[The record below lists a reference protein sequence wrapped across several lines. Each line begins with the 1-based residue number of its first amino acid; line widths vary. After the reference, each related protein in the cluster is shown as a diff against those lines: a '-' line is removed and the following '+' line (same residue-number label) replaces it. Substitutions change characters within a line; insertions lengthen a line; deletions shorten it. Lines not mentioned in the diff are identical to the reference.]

1 MRPFKDFQ
9 FSGKF
14 SAKAKILI
22 SIFLLAALSV
32 LYVYL
37 NNPKPQSQ
45 PSLKTSEI
53 NTKPQSAL
61 HAPEKPGI
69 QSKSLKRMLSKKQK
83 LKASARPNNRGDRS
97 PLSVSKKD
105 ILKTVPK
112 AEPEIPADE
121 LLKSP
126 EVENR
131 LRALNR
137 LEDFADKGDKEARGL
152 LYESL
157 KDDNGEVRAR
167 AAEALG
173 WIEDKQAVE
182 VLTELLKND
191 EDPEARASAADALG
205 EIGDKTAIGALK
217 EAVLND
223 EDEDVQDDAMDAIE
237 ALREQE

>member
-1 MRPFKDFQ
+1 MKAFKDFQ

-32 LYVYL
+32 LYIYL
-37 NNPKPQSQ
+37 NNPKPQQQ
-45 PSLKTSEI
+45 PSLKTPEI
-53 NTKPQSAL
+53 NNKPQPYL

-83 LKASARPNNRGDRS
+83 LKASDSPNKQNNRL
-97 PLSVSKKD
+97 PLSVSKKN
-105 ILKTVPK
+105 LPKT
-112 AEPEIPADE
+112 EPEIPADE
-121 LLKSP
+121 LLESP

-137 LEDFADKGDKEARGL
+137 LEDLADKGDKEARGL

-167 AAEALG
+167 AAESLG

-182 VLTELLKND
+182 FLTELLKND

-205 EIGDKTAIGALK
+205 EIGDKTAIGVLK
-217 EAVLND
+217 EAALND

>member
-1 MRPFKDFQ
+1 MKVFKNFQ

-32 LYVYL
+32 LYIYL
-37 NNPKPQSQ
+37 NNPKPQQ
-45 PSLKTSEI
+45 QLSLKTPEI
-53 NTKPQSAL
+53 NNKPQPYL

-83 LKASARPNNRGDRS
+83 LKASVSPNKQNNRP
-97 PLSVSKKD
+97 PLSISKKN
-105 ILKTVPK
+105 LPKTAPK
-112 AEPEIPADE
+112 TEPEIPADE
-121 LLKSP
+121 LLESP

-137 LEDFADKGDKEARGL
+137 LEDLADKGDKEARGL

-167 AAEALG
+167 AAESLG

-182 VLTELLKND
+182 SLTELLKND

-217 EAVLND
+217 EAALND
-223 EDEDVQDDAMDAIE
+223 EDEDAQDDAMDAIE